1 MIVGAVLG
9 ASALCESF
17 HASGVAPCHRKR
29 ANNCCAGASGVHGV
43 HMRAGRA
50 LLATRHVEWRAAQQI
65 LLRDARATRVR
76 PQGALHNCRA
86 GAPRGALC
94 VGVVLWASGAERG
107 CWAPPQAR
115 FLKHGHPKFQ
125 V

>member
-1 MIVGAVLG
+1 MSQKACEQLLRGRVW
-9 ASALCESF
+9 SA
-17 HASGVAPCHRKR
+17 RR
-29 ANNCCAGASGVHGV
+29 AQRVEW
-43 HMRAGRA
+43 A
-50 LLATRHVEWRAAQQI
+50 LLATRHGEWLAAQCI
-65 LLRDARATRVR
+65 LVRDARATRVR

-107 CWAPPQAR
+107 CCTPPQAR

-125 V
+125 VLEK